1 MNSLRITL
9 IGGDFRASF
18 DTLGFGSRLKILKNG
33 VATEIKPLAWS
44 MIRNQPR
51 EGTLPCAEEA
61 RAG

>member
-9 IGGDFRASF
+9 IGGELRASF
-18 DTLGFGSRLKILKNG
+18 DTLGFGSRLNILEPG

-44 MIRNQPR
+44 SIRNQPR
-51 EGTLPCAEEA
+51 KGTLPCAEEA